1 MIDQPKKQLQLIDG
15 SRLIVEACV
24 LAGADVYVGYPI
36 TPANLIYSYSSQ
48 RFPSLL
54 PAPDEISALQ
64 WMSGLSAT
72 GHLPV
77 TATSFPG
84 FALMIETLNM
94 AYMMELPMLIVLVQ
108 RLGPATG
115 TATAGAQGDLQL
127 LHGVISGG
135 YPLPVFC
142 IADLKGCWELPPL
155 ALETATKLRTPVVL
169 LTSKEMVMTQ
179 ASFDLS
185 ELEVIKPIQHEH
197 GGNEQAILAQPDNKT
212 ASPPFFAVGN
222 DHQAVRLTASTHD
235 PQGYLRHTQPD
246 AIANTLRLQEK
257 IEQGTPLLYTFD
269 QQEGARTLLVSYGI
283 SSGACRVA
291 LQSLRA
297 HRTKVSLF
305 VPQTLLPVPAVYRSI
320 LDSHPELL
328 FVEEN
333 HQGQYARMLYG
344 ELLPE
349 RVHTLGAVGSMLQPE
364 DIQRAVTA

>member
-1 MIDQPKKQLQLIDG
+1 MIDQQKQRLQLIDG

-24 LAGADVYVGYPI
+24 QVGADVYVGYPI

-54 PAPDEISALQ
+54 PASDEISALQ
-64 WMSGLSAT
+64 WMSGLSAA

-84 FALMIETLNM
+84 FALMIESINM
-94 AYMMELPMLIVLVQ
+94 AYIMELPMLIVLVQ

-142 IADLKGCWELPPL
+142 IADLMDCWELPPL
-155 ALETATKLRTPVVL
+155 ALETAIKLRTPVVL

-185 ELEVIKPIQHEH
+185 KLKVIHPFHPANGMDNKS
-197 GGNEQAILAQPDNKT
+197 ILAQQP
-212 ASPPFFAVGN
+212 AFLAVGN
-222 DHQAVRLTASTHD
+222 DWQAVRLTASTHD
-235 PQGYLRHTQPD
+235 TQGYLQHTQPE
-246 AIANTLRLQEK
+246 AIANTLHLQEK
-257 IEQGTPLLYTFD
+257 IEQGTPALYTLD
-269 QQEGARTLLVSYGI
+269 QQEGAHTLLVSYGI

-291 LQSLRA
+291 IQNLRA
-297 HRTKVSLF
+297 NNKKVSLF

-333 HQGQYARMLYG
+333 HQGQYARLLYG

-349 RVHTLGAVGSMLQPE
+349 RVHNLGKVGNMLQPM
-364 DIQRAVTA
+364 DIQQAVSA